1 MLIIG
6 LTGGIGS
13 GKSTV
18 AELFGRL
25 GVPVIDADQAAR
37 DVVAPGEP
45 ALETVIGRF
54 GSEMLNPDGTLN
66 RARLRER
73 IFADTAAR
81 QELEALLHPLI
92 RSRMQAQLDALDT
105 PYAILSIPLLIESD
119 RADTVD
125 RVLVVD
131 VPERQQIER
140 VCRRDGI
147 SHTQARAILAVQI
160 SRDTRLAAADDIIDN
175 SGSPAALEKQVQTL
189 HLKYLALAGCN

>member
-18 AELFGRL
+18 ADLFSRL
-25 GVPVIDADQAAR
+25 GIPVIDADQAAR
-37 DVVAPGEP
+37 DVVAPGET
-45 ALETVIGRF
+45 ALETIVERF
-54 GSEMLNPDGTLN
+54 GGEMLNPNGTLN

-73 IFADTAAR
+73 IFADAAAR
-81 QELEALLHPLI
+81 KELESLLHPLI
-92 RSRMQAQLDALDT
+92 RSRMQERLNALDT
-105 PYAILSIPLLIESD
+105 PYAILSIPLLIESG

-131 VPERQQIER
+131 VPEQQQIER

-147 SHTQARAILAVQI
+147 SEEQAHAILTAQS
-160 SRDTRLAAADDIIDN
+160 SRETRLAAADDVIDN
-175 SGSPAALEKQVQTL
+175 SGSPAALEQLVQTL
-189 HLKYLALAGCN
+189 HLKYLALAGRD